1 MKKIIIP
8 IGLILF
14 ASCYN
19 DKESELY
26 PSASGGTCDTTT
38 ITYTADVQPILGQYC
53 AYAGCHD
60 AATKSFGHD
69 LSSYSGA
76 VTAVNSGRL
85 LGAIRH
91 DAGFQQMPKGLQK
104 LGDCEISKVT
114 AWINQG
120 AQQ

>member
-1 MKKIIIP
+1 MKKLLIP
-8 IGLILF
+8 IGLLLF

-26 PSASGGTCDTTT
+26 PSSGSCDTSAV
-38 ITYTADVQPILGQYC
+38 TYTTDIQPILSQYC
-53 AYAGCHD
+53 ANANCHD

-76 VTAVNSGRL
+76 VTAANSGRL
-85 LGAIRH
+85 LGSIKH
-91 DAGFQQMPKGLQK
+91 ETGFQQMPKGMQK
-104 LGDCEISKVT
+104 LGDCEISKVS

-120 AQQ
+120 TKQ